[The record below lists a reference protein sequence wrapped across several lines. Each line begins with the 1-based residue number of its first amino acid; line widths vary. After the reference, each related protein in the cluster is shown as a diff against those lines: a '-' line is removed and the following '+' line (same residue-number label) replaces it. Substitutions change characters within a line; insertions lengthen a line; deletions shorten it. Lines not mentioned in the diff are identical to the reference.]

1 VNNVSTDIK
10 EVTHTLRNGV
20 SRAVTYRSSSSVKP
34 PSRIDQP
41 YGEEQESTCFEV
53 TLKTGQIMALCLV
66 SSMYKKYEHR
76 FIWHWAEY
84 SQKYVEEIL
93 QRDRLGTAFQNHA
106 HLLMCYD
113 NSSLLNV
120 SMELLLDFNRFIS
133 NVKDIT
139 GLPRLNEYA
148 GLIVPQNFFNQM
160 GALIRTTTDHLD
172 NTCQHV
178 AVGWPIGNFTHL
190 KSSKRTN
197 GPDVVAG
204 ASFGIGSFLLKNQRE
219 FVYPAFTNLK
229 YFEWK
234 LFRDACADMTGRVKY
249 KRKTELKEIR
259 EMRSVYKPNGETQ
272 LRFLMSELPPKDIPA
287 EWASINPFWER

>member
-20 SRAVTYRSSSSVKP
+20 SRTVTYSTSSNGKP
-34 PSRIDQP
+34 PPRTDQP
-41 YGEEQESTCFEV
+41 YGEEQESTCFEI

-66 SSMYKKYEHR
+66 RSMYKKYEHR

-84 SQKYVEEIL
+84 SQNYVGEIL

-106 HLLMCYD
+106 HLLKGYD

-120 SMELLLDFNRFIS
+120 SMALLLDFNRFIS
-133 NVKDIT
+133 NVKDTT

-160 GALIRTTTDHLD
+160 GALIRTATDHLD
-172 NTCQHV
+172 KTCQHV
-178 AVGWPIGNFTHL
+178 AVGWPVGNSTHP
-190 KSSKRTN
+190 KSSKRTY
-197 GPDVVAG
+197 GPNVVAG
-204 ASFGIGSFLLKNQRE
+204 ASSGIGPPLKNQQQ
-219 FVYPAFTNLK
+219 FVYPAFSNLK

-234 LFRDACADMTGRVKY
+234 LFKDACADMTGRVKY

-272 LRFLMSELPPKDIPA
+272 LRFLTSELPPKDIPA